1 METEH
6 FPLFCIALSEVTTRI
21 AGIHQQLHGGYQLSR
36 EDFQQRIVT
45 CSKQIPPCNGAYGYF
60 PIMLSRFFLTR
71 GSEGFACTFHV
82 IPRISTERIPLW
94 LG

>member
-1 METEH
+1 MEMEH
-6 FPLFCIALSEVTTRI
+6 VPLFCIALSEVTTGI
-21 AGIHQQLHGGYQLSR
+21 AGIHQQLHGGYQLSG

-45 CSKQIPPCNGAYGYF
+45 CSRQIPPRNGAYGYF

-71 GSEGFACTFHV
+71 GSEGSAGTFRV
-82 IPRISTERIPLW
+82 IPRISTESIPLW